1 MRIDAQGFSLQ
12 LTVEPKAIENE
23 IIMSLWFIVGVIVA
37 VVVVIVVL
45 AVVIVI
51 CCRKDRHHG
60 RVFKQK
66 KNKPRS
72 WGQGRL
78 LEAGPEPSA
87 PPLDPGLEMHRHIVT
102 SYGQFPNEP
111 PPPYEPKPE
120 PV

>member
-1 MRIDAQGFSLQ
+1 
-12 LTVEPKAIENE
+12 
-23 IIMSLWFIVGVIVA
+23 MSLWFIVGVIVA

-72 WGQGRL
+72 GGQGRI
-78 LEAGPEPSA
+78 LEAGPEPSGKFRGWNIKWVV
-87 PPLDPGLEMHRHIVT
+87 LFYKI
-102 SYGQFPNEP
+102 N
-111 PPPYEPKPE
+111 K
-120 PV
+120 

>member
-1 MRIDAQGFSLQ
+1 
-12 LTVEPKAIENE
+12 
-23 IIMSLWFIVGVIVA
+23 MSLWFIVGVIVA

-66 KNKPRS
+66 KNKPHS

-78 LEAGPEPSA
+78 LEAGPEPSGKIG
-87 PPLDPGLEMHRHIVT
+87 DGT
-102 SYGQFPNEP
+102 
-111 PPPYEPKPE
+111 
-120 PV
+120 